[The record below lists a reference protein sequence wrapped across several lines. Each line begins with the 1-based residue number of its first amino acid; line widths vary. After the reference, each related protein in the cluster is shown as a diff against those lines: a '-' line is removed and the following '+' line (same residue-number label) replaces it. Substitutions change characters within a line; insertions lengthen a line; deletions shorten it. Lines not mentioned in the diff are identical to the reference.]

1 MAEVED
7 PGYQAWIEEQMQREY
22 EEYQRR
28 LVRVKPVVEV
38 AEDGDLSP
46 QFAWSDP
53 MRVRVKDGKIWIEFD
68 YEDAAKDLLD
78 HGMAFEYIYDTWQCL
93 HTGDGSIG
101 KCLLATVPQAF
112 IVKSNGVHVS
122 VIGEGGWGK
131 SHSVDMML
139 ELMPEERAFDKS
151 VTPQTL
157 LYKPDGLK
165 EGSIISID
173 DMVWTTDVGVTVK
186 RITSRFQKEHSRS
199 TVLNG
204 ESKTLKAPA
213 RLTFWCSQV
222 AMQADEQ
229 LRDRFIL
236 VETNESSDH
245 RGTVIEDMKKRLACK
260 APTIADMSESVR
272 ICQEIVRAIMN
283 SRPFDVVI
291 PYAERID
298 IVADPRALNMFGD
311 IIRAFAVFRYPIREV
326 DEKGRLVATV
336 EDFEDA
342 AELYRAMGGIDRDKF
357 SQKEAKVIQAIINR
371 GGSATYKEIASDTG
385 ISYQIVREILWGK
398 KTGDHGL
405 GVKCKGSLDMDRSRQ
420 PYKVVIVGGINFGSN
435 YVRLAS

>member
-1 MAEVED
+1 MAEVAD
-7 PGYQAWIEEQMQREY
+7 PILQ
-22 EEYQRR
+22 
-28 LVRVKPVVEV
+28 VVC
-38 AEDGDLSP
+38 G
-46 QFAWSDP
+46 DP
-53 MRVRVKDGKIWIEFD
+53 MRVWVKDGDIWVGLD
-68 YEDAAKDLLD
+68 YADAAKDLLD
-78 HGMAFEYIYDTWQCL
+78 HGMAFEYMYDTWQRS
-93 HTGDGSIG
+93 HTGDSYIG
-101 KCLLATVPQAF
+101 KCLLATVPQAY
-112 IVKSNGVHVS
+112 IVKSNGIHVS

-165 EGSIISID
+165 EGSIIAID
-173 DMVWTTDVGVTVK
+173 DMVWNNDVGVTVK

-199 TVLNG
+199 TVVNG

-213 RLTFWCSQV
+213 RLTFWVSQV

-236 VETNESSDH
+236 VETGESADH
-245 RGTVIEDMKKRLACK
+245 RETVIEDMKKRLACK
-260 APTIADMSESVR
+260 APTIADMSESVK
-272 ICQEIVRAIMN
+272 ICQEIVRAIMH
-283 SRPFDVVI
+283 SGPFDVVI
-291 PYAERID
+291 PYAQQID

-311 IIRAFAVFRYPIREV
+311 IIKAFTVFRYPIREV
-326 DEKGRLVATV
+326 DEKGRLIATV

-357 SQKEAKVIQAIINR
+357 TQREANILQSIINR
-371 GGSATYKEIASDTG
+371 GGTATYKDISTDTG

-405 GVKCKGSLDMDRSRQ
+405 AAKCKGSLYMDKSKQ
-420 PYKVVIVGGINFGSN
+420 PYKMVIVGGINFGSN